1 MKLFTSLAL
10 AVSLSLAPA
19 AAHAAMGPLP
29 QCLGADNPDPCGRT
43 IIARGSIAL
52 RPDGSVEVYN
62 ASGNVLGAAAVG
74 LGKIQVLL
82 SASTNAEYQVMLS
95 GSEEVP
101 SGRAPQI
108 GRYDKWSQYF
118 RFTPPSPISSGQRQ
132 WIDFVVIGR

>member
-19 AAHAAMGPLP
+19 AANAAMGPLP

-43 IIARGSIAL
+43 IVARGSLEL

-62 ASGNVLGAAAVG
+62 ASGNVLGAAITG
-74 LGKIQVLL
+74 GGKVQVLL
-82 SASTNAEYQVMLS
+82 SATTVAEYQVLLS

-108 GRYDKWSQYF
+108 GRFDKWARYF
-118 RFTPPSPISSGQRQ
+118 RVTPASPIHTCKQ